1 MKSIHI
7 TALCMFVI
15 VFLFSCA
22 SSPEREPQPKEEE
35 KGAEQEEAK
44 TTMDIPDFY
53 LNPPVADDVLYGV
66 GSAKMSSVDMS
77 RKMAIARA
85 RDDIAFQINATIK
98 AAVTDYAQ
106 EAGADDSE
114 KQIIEFVET
123 VSRQIANTTL
133 TGTKT
138 VELYPAD
145 DKTIYAL
152 VAYPIA
158 DLADDVTKEFQRN
171 EDAAFAE
178 FKAEEA
184 LKKLNAELQNNPP
197 KAGNLKD

>member
-1 MKSIHI
+1 MKKRKILFLII
-7 TALCMFVI
+7 TVAVI
-15 VFLFSCA
+15 LFSCA
-22 SSPEREPQPKEEE
+22 SAPEPEPQPKAEEE
-35 KGAEQEEAK
+35 ATEQKESK
-44 TTMDIPDFY
+44 TAMDIPDFY
-53 LNPPVADDVLYGV
+53 LNPPVADEVLYGV

-123 VSRQIANTTL
+123 ISRQIANTTL
-133 TGTKT
+133 SGARTM
-138 VELYPAD
+138 ELYPAED
-145 DKTIYAL
+145 GTIYAL
-152 VAYPIA
+152 VAYPIV
-158 DLADDVTKEFQRN
+158 DLADDVTREFQRN

-178 FKAEEA
+178 FKAQEA
-184 LKKLNAELQNNPP
+184 LKKLDEELQNNPP
-197 KAGNLKD
+197 KSGNLKD

>member
-1 MKSIHI
+1 MKSIHL
-7 TALCMFVI
+7 TALGAIAI
-15 VFLFSCA
+15 VYLFSCA
-22 SSPEREPQPKEEE
+22 SAPEPEPQSTEEE
-35 KGAEQEEAK
+35 KAAEQEETK
-44 TTMDIPDFY
+44 TAMDVPDFY
-53 LNPPVADDVLYGV
+53 LNPPVADDLLYGV

-98 AAVTDYAQ
+98 AAITDYAQ
-106 EAGADDSE
+106 EAGADDNE

-123 VSRQIANTTL
+123 VSRQIASTTL
-133 TGTKT
+133 SGTRT
-138 VELYPAD
+138 MELYPAD

-152 VAYPIA
+152 VVYPIA
-158 DLADDVTKEFQRN
+158 DLADDVTREFQRN

-178 FKAEEA
+178 FKAQEA
-184 LKKLNAELQNNPP
+184 LKKLNEELQNNPP